1 MQYDEPHFLVD
12 REDTTVTT
20 DKKYEAEDCPALPC
34 QTWVITQ
41 KLEETAL
48 FINQEHIKFG
58 RGPGY
63 TAVALKRLKK
73 MGCDVVPDLLGFQEE
88 TQGPDGF
95 VPGGFITF
103 VVWEK
108 VAGEPLDYD
117 EFWNMNDN
125 MRDSIRRKF
134 RATYPKLL
142 HCGIKPCIQSTLK
155 LIVDTSTEEMH
166 ISGFSQAA
174 FVEPT
179 EEWPDANFAL
189 FGLANPPEK
198 NEWWLDTKG

>member
-1 MQYDEPHFLVD
+1 MDGTELSKSETRAKQAVPM
-12 REDTTVTT
+12 
-20 DKKYEAEDCPALPC
+20 KP
-34 QTWVITQ
+34 ITE
-41 KLEETAL
+41 L
-48 FINQEHIKFG
+48 
-58 RGPGY
+58 
-63 TAVALKRLKK
+63 VALKRLKK
-73 MGCDVVPDLLGFQEE
+73 MGCDVVLDLLGFQEE

-108 VAGEPLDYD
+108 VAGEPLGYD
-117 EFWNMNDN
+117 EFWNMNYN

-142 HCGIKPCIQSTLK
+142 HGGIKPCIQSTSK

-174 FVEPT
+174 FIEPT
-179 EEWPDANFAL
+179 EEWSDANFAL

-198 NEWWLDTKG
+198 NEWWLGTKGWEW